1 MFVTIFSPSRVG
13 IGNRKAN
20 PTSVP
25 SVVDLIGQTPLLPL
39 RTWESPVPIWA
50 KCEQFNPGG
59 SVKDRLALAIIE
71 GAEKEGRL
79 RPGDTIVEATAGNTG
94 MGLALVAAARGYR
107 LVCVLPE
114 KMSVDKRAALRCLGA
129 EVIVVPNAPL
139 DSVDNFRQTADRLA
153 RDNGWVLADQFRNA
167 HNVRAHY
174 ETTGPEIWR
183 QTEGKVAAFVAGI
196 GTGGT
201 ITGVG
206 RYLKEQN
213 PTIQVILADPVGSA
227 LAEWVQSGS
236 YGADGAYSVE
246 GIGSSQA
253 SVITDRAVID
263 RAFTISDE
271 ESYRT
276 ARLLHRREGLLVG
289 GSSGTAVAAA
299 LRLAKEGGVKGP
311 IVALLADSWDR
322 YFSQPWMRSEVDV

>member
-39 RTWESPVPIWA
+39 RTWDSPGPTWA

-114 KMSVDKRAALRCLGA
+114 KIGGQKSGATLPGCRSDCGAERATRLCRQLPSDCRPLGA
-129 EVIVVPNAPL
+129 G
-139 DSVDNFRQTADRLA
+139 QRLGA
-153 RDNGWVLADQFRNA
+153 GRPVSQ
-167 HNVRAHY
+167 RA
-174 ETTGPEIWR
+174 
-183 QTEGKVAAFVAGI
+183 
-196 GTGGT
+196 
-201 ITGVG
+201 
-206 RYLKEQN
+206 
-213 PTIQVILADPVGSA
+213 
-227 LAEWVQSGS
+227 
-236 YGADGAYSVE
+236 
-246 GIGSSQA
+246 
-253 SVITDRAVID
+253 
-263 RAFTISDE
+263 
-271 ESYRT
+271 
-276 ARLLHRREGLLVG
+276 
-289 GSSGTAVAAA
+289 
-299 LRLAKEGGVKGP
+299 
-311 IVALLADSWDR
+311 
-322 YFSQPWMRSEVDV
+322 